1 MNLLDSQYESGI
13 EHSFL
18 TSRSI
23 FKILSLV
30 SELKK
35 QFLWEEN
42 DIVLLFVSRGTV
54 LASFGNLEKLSSV
67 KNETPFCS

>member
-1 MNLLDSQYESGI
+1 MNLLDPQYESGI

-30 SELKK
+30 REPKK

-42 DIVLLFVSRGTV
+42 DIVLLF
-54 LASFGNLEKLSSV
+54 ASQANPV
-67 KNETPFCS
+67 ARD